1 MKTLQYE
8 EYQLTTLST
17 DISLG
22 IKQKRVVCLLSE
34 EEKVLKKYSS
44 HLNIDV

>member
-1 MKTLQYE
+1 MKILQYE
-8 EYQLTTLST
+8 GYRMTTLST

-22 IKQKRVVCLLSE
+22 IKQKIVVCLLSE
-34 EEKVLKKYSS
+34 DEKVLKKYSS